1 MNRPVSKN
9 SYNEELVSEAF
20 SRQSALFDQINEE
33 NKLTMHLREIYRAEI
48 NRQATK
54 GNSILELNC
63 GTGIDSLYFARQ
75 GYQVLATDNAAGMLA
90 RLDDKIAQLK
100 TPYLIATQKC
110 SFSELGLLGDRKFD
124 YIISN
129 FGGLNCTADLEQVLL
144 QFDALLNPGGKV
156 TLVLMP
162 KVCPWELVMAL
173 KGKFRTAFRR
183 FRKDTPAHVEGTSFA
198 CYYYNPGYVVK
209 ALKQQFTLLTL
220 KGIYITVPPE
230 FYQGFIERYPKWYK
244 LLKSVDQAICN
255 YFPFNRTCD
264 HYMITLQK
272 KS

>member
-1 MNRPVSKN
+1 MSGPAYKN
-9 SYNEELVSEAF
+9 SQNEELVSEAF
-20 SRQSALFDQINEE
+20 SRQSAIFDQINAE
-33 NKLTMHLREIYRAEI
+33 NKLTLHLRDIYRAEI
-48 NRQATK
+48 NRQAAK
-54 GNSILELNC
+54 ESDLLELNC
-63 GTGIDSLYFARQ
+63 GTGIDSLYFATQ
-75 GYQVLATDNAAGMLA
+75 GYRVLATDNAAGMLA
-90 RLDDKIAQLK
+90 RLDDKIAQQE
-100 TPYLIATQKC
+100 TPLRIATKKC
-110 SFSELGLLGDRKFD
+110 SFSDLHLLGDRKFD

-129 FGGLNCTADLEQVLL
+129 FGGLNCTADLEQVLA

-173 KGKFRTAFRR
+173 KGDFKTAFRR

-198 CYYYNPGYVVK
+198 CYYYNPGYVIK

-230 FYQGFIERYPKWYK
+230 FYQGFVERYPKCYK
-244 LLKSVDQAICN
+244 LLRSVDRAIAD

-264 HYMITLQK
+264 HYLITLQK